1 MLAFDIAWVRA
12 QFPALTQQTKE
23 SATIFFDG
31 PGGTQTPQQVID
43 AISDYLRY
51 KNANTH
57 GAFNRSVRTDEII
70 VSARS
75 AMAQFLGCDKDEVV
89 FGSNMT
95 SLTFALSRAI
105 GRQLHLGDEII
116 VTRLDHDANF
126 TPWLAL
132 EEHGVV
138 VRVVDIHV
146 EDCTLDMTNL
156 VQQLNERTRLVAVGY
171 ASNAVG
177 TINDVAEVARL
188 AHAFGAMV
196 FVDAVH
202 YAPHGPID
210 VQTIDC
216 DFLVCSPYKFF
227 GPHLGVLYGKRE
239 HLTRLRPYK
248 VRPASD
254 QIPECWETGTQ
265 NHEAIAGT
273 IATIDYIAELGR
285 RVAPTAIDY
294 RKQLLAAMEAI
305 RRYER
310 ELCEQL
316 VTGLLKI
323 PDLTLYGIRDI
334 AGFAWRTPTI
344 GVRLAGYT
352 PCELAQ
358 ILSERGICTWDGN
371 HYAINL
377 TERLGIE
384 SSGGLLRIGLVH
396 YNSAFEVEFFLEQL
410 YEISSRRSRYS
421 VKIAGLAQ

>member
-1 MLAFDIAWVRA
+1 MLPFDIAWARA

-23 SATIFFDG
+23 RTTVFFDG
-31 PGGTQTPQQVID
+31 PGGTQVPQQVID
-43 AISDYLRY
+43 AIGNYLTNM
-51 KNANTH
+51 NANTH
-57 GAFNRSVRTDEII
+57 GAFTRSVQTDEII
-70 VSARS
+70 VSART

-105 GRQLHLGDEII
+105 GRQLHPGDEII
-116 VTRLDHDANF
+116 VTKLDHDANF
-126 TPWLAL
+126 APWLAL

-146 EDCTLDMTNL
+146 EDCTLDMTSL
-156 VQQLNERTRLVAVGY
+156 VEQINKRTRLVAVGY

-177 TINDVAEVARL
+177 TINDVAEIARL
-188 AHAFGAMV
+188 AHTFGAMV

-210 VQTIDC
+210 VQQLKC

-227 GPHLGVLYGKRE
+227 GPHLGVLYAKRE

-254 QIPECWETGTQ
+254 EFPDCWETGTL
-265 NHEAIAGT
+265 NHEAMAGT
-273 IATIDYIAELGR
+273 IAAINYIVELGR
-285 RVAPTAIDY
+285 HVAPTAFNH
-294 RKQLLAAMEAI
+294 REHLRAAMEAI
-305 RRYER
+305 QLYER
-310 ELCEQL
+310 KLCELL
-316 VTGLLKI
+316 VTGLLQI
-323 PDLTLYGIRDI
+323 PDLTFYGIRDL
-334 AGFAWRTPTI
+334 ARFVWRTPTVGI
-344 GVRLAGYT
+344 RLAGYT
-352 PCELAQ
+352 PRELAQ
-358 ILSERGICTWDGN
+358 ILSERGISTWDGN

-396 YNSAFEVEFFLEQL
+396 YNTAEEVEFLLEQL
-410 YEISSRRSRYS
+410 NEISSYKRRLSMVS
-421 VKIAGLAQ
+421 